1 MTAEQTT
8 SLETGWTP
16 GGRHEQVSHLMATVP
31 LVFLAA
37 GDAHPW
43 TWPAALALLLVVVG
57 ARPAVRRSRAAIYV
71 ALTHWLLTL
80 GSWASVVVVAA
91 LGPPLSFAADDLA
104 LKVFAIAYA
113 GVLCV
118 LIAAVAMRFI
128 SSVLD
133 HLTEHATAQDPGRQS

>member
-1 MTAEQTT
+1 M
-8 SLETGWTP
+8 
-16 GGRHEQVSHLMATVP
+16 
-31 LVFLAA
+31 
-37 GDAHPW
+37 
-43 TWPAALALLLVVVG
+43 VG
-57 ARPAVRRSRAAIYV
+57 ARPAARRSRAAIYV

-104 LKVFAIAYA
+104 LKVLAIAYA
-113 GVLCV
+113 SVLCL

-128 SSVLD
+128 SSILD